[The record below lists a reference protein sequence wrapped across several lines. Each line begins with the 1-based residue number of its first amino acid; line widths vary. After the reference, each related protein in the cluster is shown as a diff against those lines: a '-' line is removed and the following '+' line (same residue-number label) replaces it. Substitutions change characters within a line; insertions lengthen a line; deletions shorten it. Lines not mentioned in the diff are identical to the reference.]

1 MVSEITETDFLE
13 NLNKSQQEA
22 TLYNDGASLIIAGAG
37 SGKTRVLTYKIA
49 YLLTTGFQPYRI
61 LALTFTNKAA
71 NEMKERI
78 ASIVGEK
85 VASQLWMGTF
95 HSIFSRILRQHAELL
110 GFTPQFTIYDSSDS
124 KSLVKNI
131 IKTMNLDDK
140 NYKAGNILAK
150 ISMLKNCLV
159 SPAAYE
165 SDYENQRNDYFKK
178 IPEFFN
184 IYKQYVERCKQSNV
198 MDFDDLLFN
207 TNLLFTSFPDVLEQY
222 QNLFSFILIDEYQD
236 TNYSQHLIIK
246 ALAAKHQ
253 KVCAVGD
260 DAQSIYSFRGANI
273 DNILTFQQ
281 NFPNCKLFKLEQN
294 YRSTKNIVEVA
305 NSLIEKNYNQI
316 KKNVYSENE
325 RGNLLEVLTSY
336 SDYDEAYSI
345 TTKIRQICRTKDYN
359 YSDFAILYRTN
370 SQSRV
375 LEDAFRKN
383 NIPYKIYGGISFY
396 QRKEIKDILAY
407 CRLTINKN
415 DEEALRR
422 VINYPARGIGET
434 TQNKLFFTAHI
445 YKKSVFK
452 IAQHPIDFDVKINS
466 GTQKKILDF
475 TQKIEKF
482 SVFCQEND
490 AYATVDKII
499 KESGIIAD
507 ISSDDSPEN
516 LSKKE
521 NINEFINMVY
531 EFCDRRANEG
541 ENNISLTDFLA
552 EVSLFTDQ
560 DNEKDNEQN
569 NVTLMTIHSAKGL
582 EFKNVFIAGLEE
594 QLFPSSLCQTSS
606 EIEEE
611 RRLLYVAIT
620 RAKENCILSYAKS
633 RFRNGQTQ
641 FSNPSR
647 FIKDLDSKYLHQQE
661 DYGTFYGK
669 ETVNNFSHFKTYSS
683 HKKETVSSNN
693 RNENV
698 AINNSINDNKLKVG
712 SKVVH
717 AIFGKGIVIGLEGN
731 GNEMKAKVEFQFK
744 GTKQLLLKYAKL
756 TITE

>member
-246 ALAAKHQ
+246 ALAAKQQ

-305 NSLIEKNYNQI
+305 NSLIDKNYNQI
-316 KKNVYSENE
+316 KKTIFSENE
-325 RGNLLEVLTSY
+325 RGNLLEVINSY
-336 SDYDEAYSI
+336 SDYDEASSI
-345 TTKIRQICRTKDYN
+345 TNKIRQICRTKDYN

-434 TQNKLFFTAHI
+434 TQNKLFSTAHTHQ
-445 YKKSVFK
+445 KCVFE
-452 IAQHPIDFDVKINS
+452 ITQHPTDFNIKINS

-475 TQKIEKF
+475 TQKIEEF
-482 SVFCQEND
+482 SCFYQTND

-499 KESGIIAD
+499 KESGILTE
-507 ISSDDSPEN
+507 ISSEDTPEN

-521 NINEFINMVY
+521 HINEFINMVY
-531 EFCDRRANEG
+531 EFCERKANEG

-552 EVSLFTDQ
+552 EVALFTDQ
-560 DNEKDNEQN
+560 DNEKDEDQN
-569 NVTLMTIHSAKGL
+569 KVTLMTVHSAKGL

-594 QLFPSSLCQTSS
+594 QLFPSSLCQTPN

-641 FSNPSR
+641 FTNPSR
-647 FIKDLDSKYLHQQE
+647 FIKDLDPKYLHQQE
-661 DYGTFYGK
+661 EYNTFYGK
-669 ETVNNFSHFKTYSS
+669 ETVNSFNNFRLYTSRTETTSFNKNECATTNNYS
-683 HKKETVSSNN
+683 E
-693 RNENV
+693 
-698 AINNSINDNKLKVG
+698 NDNLKIG
-712 SKVVH
+712 AKVIH
-717 AIFGKGIVIGLEGN
+717 ATFGEGVVVSLEGS
-731 GNEMKAKVEFQFK
+731 GDEKKAKVEFRFK